1 MYLCNYC
8 FTVIQKFVVSVFHPL
23 GGIGVETLIG
33 GCRERVTSCSGFLG
47 ADATER
53 GGQGG
58 GSPPLRGSIGQAAL
72 GGFLGQSPESL
83 GRAHN
88 YESEARSY
96 SGLYQGQALHL
107 PARSLRIMVLTVYG

>member
-1 MYLCNYC
+1 MFYMFILLYYSS
-8 FTVIQKFVVSVFHPL
+8 QW
-23 GGIGVETLIG
+23 GYRGVTLIG
-33 GCRERVTSCSGFLG
+33 GCRERVTSCSGYLG

-58 GSPPLRGSIGQAAL
+58 GSPPLRGSIGQVAL

-88 YESEARSY
+88 YGSEARSY
-96 SGLYQGQALHL
+96 SGLYQGQALHCS
-107 PARSLRIMVLTVYG
+107 PHIRYGLRYLLVMDEVY

>member
-1 MYLCNYC
+1 MNLCNYC

-58 GSPPLRGSIGQAAL
+58 GSPPCEV
-72 GGFLGQSPESL
+72 P
-83 GRAHN
+83 
-88 YESEARSY
+88 
-96 SGLYQGQALHL
+96 
-107 PARSLRIMVLTVYG
+107 